1 VNRSSTQAL
10 RETICWIVAPLA
22 FAAFC
27 VCVIWTFL
35 MDRLEAVMVV
45 CFGGFALL
53 MATWIA
59 LDYYDGALRRHAE
72 KERYLREGRP

>member
-1 VNRSSTQAL
+1 
-10 RETICWIVAPLA
+10 
-22 FAAFC
+22 
-27 VCVIWTFL
+27 
-35 MDRLEAVMVV
+35 MDHLEAVMVV

-59 LDYYDGALRRHAE
+59 LDYYDGVLQRHAE